1 MEEVLNLFLEIPILF
16 PILVLI
22 IIFVAIILPDIIEI
36 YIDYKRE
43 QKEKKDGIEGR
54 WVTIGYCFYIYT
66 IYKNEKYYLNKD
78 GNFYTSTTNIK
89 TYLFNN
95 EQDMGKYIYLH
106 EKELHEKYVNIKIQK
121 CKRRKYIGKCKK
133 LELGE

>member
-1 MEEVLNLFLEIPILF
+1 MKEILNLFSGISISL
-16 PILVLI
+16 LVLVS
-22 IIFVAIILPDIIEI
+22 IIFVVTILPDIIEI
-36 YIDYKRE
+36 YIDDKRE

-54 WVTIGYCFYIYT
+54 WVTIGYAFCIYT

-89 TYLFNN
+89 VYLFNY
-95 EQDMGKYIYLH
+95 EQDMEKYINLH
-106 EKELHEKYVNIKIQK
+106 EKEFHEKYPNIKIQK
-121 CKRRKYIGKCKK
+121 YKRREYIGKCKK

>member
-1 MEEVLNLFLEIPILF
+1 MEEVLNLFLGIPILL

-22 IIFVAIILPDIIEI
+22 ILFVAIILPDIIEI

-54 WVTIGYCFYIYT
+54 WVTIGYVFYIYT

-78 GNFYTSTTNIK
+78 GNFYTSTENIK
-89 TYLFNN
+89 AYLFDN
-95 EQDMGKYIYLH
+95 EEDMEKYIDLH
-106 EKELHEKYVNIKIQK
+106 EKEFHEKYSNIKIQK
-121 CKRRKYIGKCKK
+121 CKQKNILVNVKS
-133 LELGE
+133 

>member
-1 MEEVLNLFLEIPILF
+1 MKEILNLFSGISISMSV
-16 PILVLI
+16 LVS
-22 IIFVAIILPDIIEI
+22 IIFIVTILPNIIEN
-36 YIDYKRE
+36 YIDDKRE

-54 WVTIGYCFYIYT
+54 WVTTRYAFYIYT

-89 TYLFNN
+89 EYLFNY
-95 EQDMGKYIYLH
+95 EQDMEKYINLH
-106 EKELHEKYVNIKIQK
+106 EKEFHEKYPNIKIQK
-121 CKRRKYIGKCKK
+121 YKQMEYIGKCKK

>member
-1 MEEVLNLFLEIPILF
+1 MKEILILF
-16 PILVLI
+16 FGLLMVFL
-22 IIFVAIILPDIIEI
+22 AIILPDIIGN
-36 YIDYKRE
+36 YIDGKRE
-43 QKEKKDGIEGR
+43 KREKKDGIEGR
-54 WVTIGYCFYIYT
+54 WVTTGYAFYIYS

-89 TYLFNN
+89 LYLFNY
-95 EQDMGKYIYLH
+95 EQDMEKYINLH
-106 EKELHEKYVNIKIQK
+106 EKEFHEKYPNIKIQK